1 MRRIAVTTAGILATI
16 TMLFVMWQLS
26 NIVVLFIISLAIA
39 AMVRGPTEYLIRR
52 GWKRWLALLAVYLVG
67 LAVPVA
73 LLALVGWRTVNESDP
88 LLNSLISGYVQLY
101 TVLQSGGGGL
111 ASLAERL
118 PPPTSLTALLT
129 DEQSE
134 AFIAAVVKITAQ
146 AGNVFSQLL
155 IAIVVSIYWTA
166 DRLRFERV
174 WLSLL
179 PSEARAVARNRWRT
193 LESGVGAYLRS
204 ELTQSILAGL
214 ILALGYWMMGIRY
227 PVLLAFAAAVAWFI
241 PLVGGV
247 VGVALVAV
255 FGATVNP
262 LVGVIASA
270 FSLVVFLFLEF
281 YVEPKLYTH
290 ERYWRVLALV
300 VMIAMTDA
308 FGLIGLLAA
317 PPLATALQ
325 LWIND
330 LLTPL
335 PVAVDTRPVFDFSA
349 VHAKM
354 EETRALLQESNEGAS
369 PRLAN
374 LFSRLEEL
382 VKDVEEI
389 KA

>member
-1 MRRIAVTTAGILATI
+1 MRRTAITTAAVLATV
-16 TMLFVMWQLS
+16 TALFVMWELS
-26 NIVVLFIISLAIA
+26 GIVALFIISLAIA
-39 AMVRGPTEYLIRR
+39 AMVRAPTEVLTRR
-52 GWKRWLALLAVYLVG
+52 GWKPWLALLTVYLVG
-67 LAVPVA
+67 LAIPIG
-73 LLALVGWRTVNESDP
+73 LLALVGWRTVVEADP
-88 LLNSLISGYVQLY
+88 LINALIASYVRIFSA
-101 TVLQSGGGGL
+101 LQSSGGML
-111 ASLAERL
+111 ESLAARL
-118 PPPTSLTALLT
+118 PAPTSLTALLT

-134 AFIAAVVKITAQ
+134 AFIAAAMKTSTQV
-146 AGNVFSQLL
+146 GNLFSQLL

-166 DRLRFERV
+166 DRMRFERV

-179 PSEARAVARNRWRT
+179 PPEARAIARNRWRT

-214 ILALGYWMMGIRY
+214 VLGLGFWALEIRY
-227 PVLLAFAAAVAWFI
+227 PVLLAFVAAVAWFI
-241 PLVGGV
+241 PLVGGL
-247 VGVALVAV
+247 VGVVLVAL
-255 FGATVNP
+255 FGATVSP
-262 LVGVIASA
+262 LIGLLAAV
-270 FSLVVFLFLEF
+270 FSLVVFFVLEF
-281 YVEPKLYTH
+281 TIEPKLYAR
-290 ERYWRVLALV
+290 ERYWRVLVLL

-330 LLTPL
+330 LL
-335 PVAVDTRPVFDFSA
+335 VAPTSAADTRPVFDFSA

-354 EETRALLQESNEGAS
+354 DETRSLLHEGETS

-382 VKDVEEI
+382 VKDVEEV